1 MNKLGSLLLQIY
13 LLPYRIRFR
22 WRNRRRQKIS
32 GDAIKATRSRL
43 EEARRCGSI
52 NLDKVY
58 NVGLYIALFERDLSA
73 YSSYLF
79 LSKTTWHRQFAAR
92 GMAVLL
98 YEGCE
103 DIPELLGKEF
113 RNCLKDLGLGD
124 SWFQQLNDI
133 ASGLNKFK
141 LMHSEFLKRVRNYV
155 GAHREKNALA
165 QIEVL
170 DILNP
175 IDVYRLGAAFSEP
188 LRAFFNFQIKL
199 MQYVKHPGVIFRE
212 AMKIAEKPSPY

>member
-1 MNKLGSLLLQIY
+1 MNNYENLLLRIY
-13 LLPYRIRFR
+13 LIPYRIRFR
-22 WRNRRRQKIS
+22 WRNRKRQKIS
-32 GDAIKATRSRL
+32 EDAINATRYRL

-58 NVGLYIALFERDLSA
+58 NVGLYIVLFERDLSA

-79 LSKTTWHRQFAAR
+79 LSKTVWHRQFAAR

-113 RNCLKDLGLGD
+113 RRCLKDLELGD
-124 SWFQQLNDI
+124 NWFQQLNDI
-133 ASGLNKFK
+133 MCELNKFK
-141 LMHSEFLKRVRNYV
+141 IKHAEFLKKVRNYV

-165 QIEVL
+165 QIDVL
-170 DILNP
+170 DNLNP
-175 IDVYRLGAAFSEP
+175 IDVYRLGAAFSDP

-199 MQYVKHPGVIFRE
+199 MQYVKFPSIMLKE
-212 AMKIAEKPSPY
+212 AIKIAERPSI